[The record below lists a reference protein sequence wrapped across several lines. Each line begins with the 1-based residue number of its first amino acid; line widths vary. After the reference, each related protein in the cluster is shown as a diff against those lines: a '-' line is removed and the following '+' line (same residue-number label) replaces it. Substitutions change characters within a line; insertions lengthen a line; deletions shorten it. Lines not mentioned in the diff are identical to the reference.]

1 MSDGL
6 VVLTLFIGIVGG
18 VFYFVHRY
26 LRVIERRSGDAAK
39 ITDFQAR
46 IVALEEASETMRT
59 DIVRLETGQE
69 FTTRLLGTRTSS
81 GERPI

>member
-6 VVLTLFIGIVGG
+6 VFLTLFIGIVGG

-26 LRVIERRSGDAAK
+26 LRVIERRSGNAA
-39 ITDFQAR
+39 ILGDLQAR
-46 IVALEEASETMRT
+46 IAALEEASETTRS

-69 FTTRLLGTRTSS
+69 FTTRLLGTRANA
-81 GERPI
+81 GERHT